1 MEIAGSFLLDSYY
14 GEMRVVSENLNNGE
28 YEKLKMTQKAPLFQG
43 AFAIGITKISPFE
56 QFPNGLTDS
65 FLFQLFAD
73 VSAGFFRRHTE

>member
-14 GEMRVVSENLNNGE
+14 GEMRVVSEN
-28 YEKLKMTQKAPLFQG
+28 LKMTQKAPLFQG